1 MIYDTRLECGII
13 PLSSIIYHLS
23 FIYFAYMFSSSQD
36 LLYIILSLSILWF
49 TVFLCWLL
57 YQAAR
62 VLKNANEIIEDLTQ
76 KLELIGNA
84 IDFIGKKIEGI
95 SSSAGVVSKMM
106 TGLVERFIIGKL
118 SSSLEERAEKKEKK
132 KK

>member
-1 MIYDTRLECGII
+1 MEYVLYEKCGII
-13 PLSSIIYHLS
+13 HLS
-23 FIYFAYMFSSSQD
+23 LITYSAYMLSSSQD

>member
-1 MIYDTRLECGII
+1 ML
-13 PLSSIIYHLS
+13 
-23 FIYFAYMFSSSQD
+23 SSSQD
-36 LLYIILSLSILWF
+36 LLYIVLSLSILWF

-84 IDFIGKKIEGI
+84 IDFIGRKIEGI
-95 SSSAGVVSKMM
+95 SSSAGVMSKMM
-106 TGLVERFIIGKL
+106 TGLVERFILGKL
-118 SSSLEERAEKKEKK
+118 SSSLEERAEKKKGKK
-132 KK
+132 Q

>member
-1 MIYDTRLECGII
+1 
-13 PLSSIIYHLS
+13 
-23 FIYFAYMFSSSQD
+23 MFSTSQD

-118 SSSLEERAEKKEKK
+118 SSSLEDRAEKKGKK
-132 KK
+132 NKN